1 MNQHTTQ
8 SHGRSTLGQTH
19 RSTVEPLPLVLCR
32 TYDHRR
38 GGVAPDQVAQPRRTI
53 ATAGVIFIALAAV
66 PLLTGCRSLDP
77 KLIAAMADNNA
88 HIKVRVTSLYGT
100 IEFER
105 RMEFDPTPPPAPPAA
120 ANTNLVAELVNALRP
135 VVSPKTPKIRQ

>member
-1 MNQHTTQ
+1 MNETLTGRLYRRMGVTFYSRRWSYPLRLLLWSVVGFLATQ
-8 SHGRSTLGQTH
+8 
-19 RSTVEPLPLVLCR
+19 
-32 TYDHRR
+32 
-38 GGVAPDQVAQPRRTI
+38 A
-53 ATAGVIFIALAAV
+53 
-66 PLLTGCRSLDP
+66 LTGCRSLDP

-88 HIKVRVTSLYGT
+88 HIKVRVTSLYGS